1 VKDISQNHGFA
12 GHPPTDQDAAP
23 GIDYTRLFRLDGRR
37 AAVIGAGSGIG
48 RESAL
53 GLAAHGAEV
62 VCVDRDLAAAE
73 ATAGRGGNLTA
84 YRLDI
89 LDSAAVDRA
98 ATELGDLDVLVF
110 TAATN
115 VRKRL
120 LDYSGAEFDR
130 VVSLNLRASFDLIRA
145 FGPGMA
151 ARGRGSIIGFS
162 SIRAVAV
169 EPGQGVY
176 AATKAG
182 LVQLLRTAAAELG
195 PSGVRV
201 NAIAP
206 GIVDT
211 PLTAQIQAVPEWA
224 EAYAAKSALGRWSR
238 PDELV
243 GAVVYLASD
252 ASSFVTGSQL
262 FVDGGWTAIDG
273 RYTPP
278 QSAPALRVSENEA
291 SGSGQ
296 MAGSR

>member
-1 VKDISQNHGFA
+1 MTER
-12 GHPPTDQDAAP
+12 P
-23 GIDYTRLFRLDGRR
+23 DYSRLFRLDGRR
-37 AAVIGAGSGIG
+37 AIVVGAGSGIG

-53 GLAAHGAEV
+53 GLAAHGAQV
-62 VCVDRDLAAAE
+62 VCVDRDLAAAK
-73 ATAGRGGNLTA
+73 ATTRLGEGLRA
-84 YRLDI
+84 Y
-89 LDSAAVDRA
+89 
-98 ATELGDLDVLVF
+98 ELDVLDRTAVRRCAQALGVVDVLVHS
-110 TAATN
+110 AATN
-115 VRKRL
+115 VRKHV
-120 LDYSGAEFDR
+120 LDYSDEEFDR
-130 VVSLNLRASFDLIRA
+130 VVDLNLRAAFDLVRA

-151 ARGRGSIIGFS
+151 ERGRGSIIAFS
-162 SIRAVAV
+162 SIRSLTV

-195 PSGVRV
+195 PCGVRV

-206 GIVDT
+206 GVVET
-211 PLTAQIQAVPEWA
+211 PLTAQIRSVPEWA

-252 ASSFVTGSQL
+252 ASSFVTGTQL

-278 QSAPALRVSENEA
+278 R
-291 SGSGQ
+291 
-296 MAGSR
+296 